1 MPSNLRFQPSLLRR
15 CSERGC
21 VRVYMYV
28 CVAGGGGAQMR
39 PPSSPLSPRRALGLH
54 VPHPSTLLSVPYP
67 SDALRMPAEL
77 RRLRPF
83 PPQALNYRCALWRGG
98 RFVLLGFF
106 FSSFYFCLS
115 QRGRRGGG
123 GNSVCFAPKNTPRS
137 LLRSLLSPSALR
149 FSSLLLFRSKSD
161 FFSSL
166 YFFLRCCFPLSNTAC
181 KFQPGDERRMGCK
194 II

>member
-115 QRGRRGGG
+115 QRGRRRGGEIP
-123 GNSVCFAPKNTPRS
+123 SVSPPKTPPAPFS
-137 LLRSLLSPSALR
+137 GLSFLLLLSASLR
-149 FSSLLLFRSKSD
+149 FFSFVLRVISFLPFIFFFAVVFLFQTPPANSSLETSEGWAAK
-161 FFSSL
+161 
-166 YFFLRCCFPLSNTAC
+166 
-181 KFQPGDERRMGCK
+181 
-194 II
+194 